1 MVYEINQ
8 DSLEQYKRLKKFNDY
23 YDESEYLPSSAPS
36 TPTKQRT
43 STIEQKKWGKPDYSL
58 RSDAWV
64 GGYSPY
70 SPTGK
75 PRRSYV
81 IKGEI
86 KKLEL

>member
-8 DSLEQYKRLKKFNDY
+8 DALEQYKRVKNFNDHY
-23 YDESEYLPSSAPS
+23 GENDYLPS
-36 TPTKQRT
+36 TPTKQT
-43 STIEQKKWGKPDYSL
+43 STIEKKKWGKPDYSL
-58 RSDAWV
+58 RSDGWV

-75 PRRSYV
+75 PRRSYI